1 MNPRLRDGLLA
12 VGALAVLLVA
22 VGLAGARDVLTDP
35 TAGFVGVVGSLL
47 LEAVFLRYPERT
59 RDLWDRPLVQAVA
72 FALVAGVGIAA
83 MQSGLGWVL
92 AALVWGLL
100 TYLLLLVVVVV
111 RGKNPLAGI
120 ARR

>member
-22 VGLAGARDVLTDP
+22 VGLAGARDGLTDP
-35 TAGFVGVVGSLL
+35 TAGLVGVVGSLL
-47 LEAVFLRYPERT
+47 LEVVFLRHPERT

-72 FALVAGVGIAA
+72 FALVAGVGIVA